1 MKVVQLSSA
10 AGGQS
15 PNDPGQL
22 LSVGSQPTGGKVAE
36 ATHHDQAAPRE
47 MTGVTGV
54 GAEDL
59 SEDALQIRHLSPI
72 SAGMY
77 REKHNS
83 YCSKLLFPVTLLL
96 VFNQL
101 CLKISSCNFTVK

>member
-36 ATHHDQAAPRE
+36 AAHDDQAAPRE
-47 MTGVTGV
+47 MSSVTSGE
-54 GAEDL
+54 AKDL
-59 SEDALQIRHLSPI
+59 SEDALQIRQLSP
-72 SAGMY
+72 
-77 REKHNS
+77 
-83 YCSKLLFPVTLLL
+83 SK
-96 VFNQL
+96 
-101 CLKISSCNFTVK
+101 SCETVPLYAV

>member
-54 GAEDL
+54 GADDL
-59 SEDALQIRHLSPI
+59 SEDALQIRQLSVLHAHAADAPF
-72 SAGMY
+72 AHFRRDVQG
-77 REKHNS
+77 EA
-83 YCSKLLFPVTLLL
+83 
-96 VFNQL
+96 
-101 CLKISSCNFTVK
+101 